1 MSSPVCRIEKIYEI
15 GYNFKIN
22 LPYQKGVVMEEA
34 LHITTTADKKEVA
47 ERIGKSLVE
56 KRLASCAQIM
66 GPIKSIYWWKGKVE
80 EAEEWL
86 CVIKSRGSLYEEVE
100 REIRRL
106 HTYELPEIV
115 AIRIDGALPAYMQW
129 ILDETASPGPLR
141 SE

>member
-1 MSSPVCRIEKIYEI
+1 MEK
-15 GYNFKIN
+15 
-22 LPYQKGVVMEEA
+22 A

-66 GPIKSIYWWKGKVE
+66 GPMKSIYWWKGKVE

-86 CVIKSRGSLYEEVE
+86 CVIKSRSSLYKEVE

-106 HTYELPEIV
+106 HPYELPEIV
-115 AIRIDGALPAYMQW
+115 AVRIDGGLPAYMKW
-129 ILDETASPGPLR
+129 ILDETAPRETLR